1 MISLHKTP
9 LLFVI
14 LPCTHLFAKMRFPLC
29 VFFAAATCLIQAQ
42 GIHLGSNTPAD
53 SSAVVEISSTTAGF
67 LLPRMTT
74 AQRNAIANPAAA
86 LQIYNTSTNCLEMYY
101 SGGGWR
107 SIHCDCQAYP
117 NAIFSVPS
125 GYINQGANFSAPPNM
140 TYSWTFQSG
149 SPSTSVVQSPQVSW
163 SNAGTYAVSLT
174 LTDSAGCSS
183 AHTDSITVINCAPAT
198 GGSVSTSGPWTIHT
212 FSNNGTFNPG
222 CGRTVQYLIVA
233 GGGGGSDGNAGG
245 GGGGAGGFVEG
256 SILLSPGNYTV
267 VVGAG
272 GVGSTVQDGVGQ
284 NGANSSF
291 ANIVAVGGGRGG
303 GYVSPNGAN
312 GGSGGGGGGPQGPGQ
327 GGNATQTSPQSGN
340 GYGFSGAA
348 YMVNANDGGG
358 GGGAGGAAT
367 NRNGGPGRASTI
379 TGSSVA
385 YGGGGGGARYL
396 GSAGLGGSGGGGNG
410 GSYPGNGNG
419 QNGQANTGGGGGGSG
434 DGPIGGNGGSGI
446 VVVRYQ

>member
-1 MISLHKTP
+1 MKFACFLFFIAYLG
-9 LLFVI
+9 LL
-14 LPCTHLFAKMRFPLC
+14 P
-29 VFFAAATCLIQAQ
+29 AQ
-42 GIHLGSNTPAD
+42 GIHLGSNTPANA
-53 SSAVVEISSTTAGF
+53 SSVVEISSTTAGF

-74 AQRNAIANPAAA
+74 AQRNAIQNPAIA

-107 SIHCDCQAYP
+107 SIHCDCQAFP
-117 NAIFSVPS
+117 NAIFSVPN
-125 GYINQGANFSAPPNM
+125 GYINQGANFTAPPNM

-198 GGSVSTSGPWTIHT
+198 GGSISTSGPWTIHT
-212 FSNNGTFNPG
+212 FSSNGMFNPG
-222 CGRTVQYLIVA
+222 CGRTVEYLIVA

-256 SILLSPGNYTV
+256 SIQLSPGNYTV

-291 ANIVAVGGGRGG
+291 ANIVAIGGGRGG

-327 GGNATQTSPQSGN
+327 GGNATQTSPQGGN

-379 TGSSVA
+379 TGSSVT

-446 VVVRYQ
+446 VIVRYQ

>member
-1 MISLHKTP
+1 MNLNTIRMKRSL
-9 LLFVI
+9 F
-14 LPCTHLFAKMRFPLC
+14 

-149 SPSTSVVQSPQVSW
+149 SPSTSVVQSPQVAW
-163 SNAGTYAVSLT
+163 TNAGTYAVSLT

-183 AHTDSITVINCAPAT
+183 SHTDSIAVINCAPAT

-212 FSNNGTFNPG
+212 FSSNATFNPG
-222 CGRTVQYLIVA
+222 CGRTVEYLIVA

-256 SILLSPGNYTV
+256 SILLSPGNYSV
-267 VVGAG
+267 VVGNG
-272 GVGSTVQDGVGQ
+272 GAGSTIQDGVGQ
-284 NGANSSF
+284 NGGNSSF
-291 ANIVAVGGGRGG
+291 ANIVAFGGGRGG

-327 GGNATQTSPQSGN
+327 GGNATQTSPQGGN
-340 GYGFSGAA
+340 GYGFAGAPYA
-348 YMVNANDGGG
+348 AGDGGG

-410 GSYPGNGNG
+410 GYYPGNGNG

>member
-1 MISLHKTP
+1 MRHF
-9 LLFVI
+9 LFV
-14 LPCTHLFAKMRFPLC
+14 
-29 VFFAAATCLIQAQ
+29 FFVAAAGFMQAQ

-53 SSAVVEISSTTAGF
+53 TSAVVEISSTTAGF

-74 AQRNAIANPAAA
+74 AQRNAIPNPATA

-107 SIHCDCQAYP
+107 SIHCDCQAFP
-117 NAIFSVPS
+117 NAIFSVPN
-125 GYINQGANFSAPPNM
+125 GYINQGANFTAPPNM

-149 SPSTSVVQSPQVSW
+149 SPSTSAVQSPQVTW
-163 SNAGTYAVSLT
+163 SNAGTNAVSLT

-183 AHTDSITVINCAPAT
+183 SHTDSITVINCAQAT
-198 GGSVSTSGPWTIHT
+198 GGSISTSGPWTIHT
-212 FSNNGTFNPG
+212 FSSNGTFNPG
-222 CGRTVQYLIVA
+222 CGRTVEYLIVA

-256 SILLSPGNYTV
+256 SIQLSPGNYTV
-267 VVGAG
+267 IVGAG

-312 GGSGGGGGGPQGPGQ
+312 GGSGGGGGGPNGPGQ
-327 GGNATQTSPQSGN
+327 GGNATQTSPQGGN

-348 YMVNANDGGG
+348 YNGDGGG

-379 TGSSVA
+379 TGTSVA
-385 YGGGGGGARYL
+385 YGGGGGGARWQ
-396 GSAGLGGSGGGGNG
+396 GSVGLGGSGGGGNG
-410 GSYPGNGNG
+410 ANYPGNG
-419 QNGQANTGGGGGGSG
+419 QNGQANTGGGGGGSS

-446 VVVRYQ
+446 VIVRYQ